1 MSQAFRWTSLA
12 LISSLLFACSDYR
25 IVRPTTE
32 AGKQCAAQCDK
43 KRAIC
48 DSIAETEAAGEVS
61 GCEAGNA
68 RAEEICSRHEGE
80 VHDRCMA
87 AESSV
92 CTGPA
97 PKYGPCTSEWELCV
111 LSCGGRMVDR

>member
-1 MSQAFRWTSLA
+1 MSQAFRRICLA
-12 LISSLLFACSDYR
+12 LIPCLLLACTDYR

-32 AGKQCAAQCDK
+32 AGSLCAAKCDRT
-43 KRAIC
+43 RAIC
-48 DSIAETEAAGEVS
+48 DRSAEAEAASEAF
-61 GCEAGNA
+61 GCEGNA

-92 CTGPA
+92 CVNPA
-97 PKYGPCTSEWELCV
+97 PEYGPCTSEWEMCV
-111 LSCGGRMVDR
+111 LSCGGRMVDE